1 LYFKNIK
8 QNLNQGSVFIDRD
21 GVRFRHVL
29 NYLRTGK
36 LPSFDAAW
44 RYEEVAEEADFFA
57 LEPLKALAES
67 VRRVRAKP
75 N

>member
-1 LYFKNIK
+1 M
-8 QNLNQGSVFIDRD
+8 FIDRD

-29 NYLRTGK
+29 NYLRTGT

-57 LEPLKALAES
+57 LEALKALAES
-67 VRRVRAKP
+67 VRTLQLSVLESRVVELHTGIVR
-75 N
+75 